1 MEKDD
6 FFYFGKILS
15 TYGNSGQLVV
25 FLDVDDPEKYIT
37 LESVYVDLD
46 HERIPFFITGL
57 EFRKGKKA
65 LVRFEDV
72 NSIDDAGPFCGR
84 KLYLPA
90 SMLPKLKG
98 NRFYHHEVTG
108 FSVIDEQYGP
118 IGIIESVLE
127 MPTQSLF
134 QIRFGKKEILIPV
147 TDAIVRKV
155 DRRKREIRI
164 AAPPGLIEL
173 YL

>member
-6 FFYFGKILS
+6 FFYLGKILS
-15 TYGNSGQLVV
+15 THGNSGQLVV
-25 FLDVDDPEKYIT
+25 FLDVDNPEKYSE

-46 HERIPFFITGL
+46 HERVPFFITGI
-57 EFRKGKKA
+57 EFRQGKKA

-72 NSIDDAGPFCGR
+72 NSMDDAEPYCGR

-90 SMLPKLKG
+90 SMLPKLTG

-108 FSVIDEQYGP
+108 FTVIDEQHGN
-118 IGIIESVLE
+118 IGVIESVLE

-134 QIRFGKKEILIPV
+134 QIRFGTKEILVPV
-147 TDAIVRKV
+147 TDDILLKV

-164 AAPPGLIEL
+164 DAPPGLIEL

>member
-15 TYGNSGQLVV
+15 TYGNSGQLAV
-25 FLDVDDPEKYIT
+25 FLDVDNPEKYSE

-46 HERIPFFITGL
+46 HERIPFFITEL
-57 EFRKGKKA
+57 DFRRGKKA
-65 LVRFEDV
+65 LFRFEDV
-72 NSIDDAGPFCGR
+72 NSIDDAEPFCGR

-98 NRFYHHEVTG
+98 NHFYHHEVTG
-108 FSVIDEQYGP
+108 FSVIDEQHGN
-118 IGIIESVLE
+118 IGVIESVLE

-134 QIRFGKKEILIPV
+134 QIRFGRKEILVPV
-147 TDAIVRKV
+147 TDAILRKV
-155 DRRKREIRI
+155 DRQKREIRI
-164 AAPPGLIEL
+164 AAPAGLIEL